1 MMPCASD
8 AYARTRVYISHFLHV
23 ALAYSCGREGTP
35 PGGLYRVWPVGPLE
49 RDPDAPKTQTMCDSA
64 VVLKEV
70 THELVDWE
78 FMGPLQRYWEERFT
92 DPVTFAELQVFIKN
106 LPELPEVTQ

>member
-1 MMPCASD
+1 
-8 AYARTRVYISHFLHV
+8 
-23 ALAYSCGREGTP
+23 
-35 PGGLYRVWPVGPLE
+35 
-49 RDPDAPKTQTMCDSA
+49 MCDSA